1 MDYRK
6 NLPQNSKRLAKTM
19 LKALSE
25 HDWSKQSSIMLG
37 CYDNMLWDQISVA
50 VTTRIDACN
59 HYYIMQVYEIS
70 TQTESNDLSVHH
82 KPLP

>member
-1 MDYRK
+1 MNYRK

-25 HDWSKQSSIMLG
+25 HDWARQGTIMLD
-37 CYDNMLWDQISVA
+37 CYNNEIFTTEAAA

-59 HYYIMQVYEIS
+59 HYYIMQVFS
-70 TQTESNDLSVHH
+70 
-82 KPLP
+82 KP